1 VYCTGDSSINA
12 TVLQV
17 QHPGADF
24 HNPCVVSSEQQSQR
38 LVLRAPHVGAEGK
51 QEAAARQKMFFVS
64 FDASLH
70 TVLSCL
76 IPQIPTAG

>member
-1 VYCTGDSSINA
+1 VNNNVNA
-12 TVLQV
+12 I
-17 QHPGADF
+17 
-24 HNPCVVSSEQQSQR
+24 
-38 LVLRAPHVGAEGK
+38 VLRAPHVGAEGK